1 MLNAAT
7 GSLLAVSD
15 AAMGLAVAALVGL
28 AVGIERQ
35 WSGHAIGPDARFA
48 GARTFFLLGGA
59 GGIAGVLLAE
69 GAVALSA
76 TLVAGAALLVAAAY
90 VIASRRGSLDPDGTT
105 EVAALVVIGLGVLA
119 GLGHLRL
126 ASAAGVV
133 VVLALNEKSRIHGF
147 VKRLD
152 DWELRGALQF
162 AVLALVVLPLMPK
175 GPYGPLG
182 GVYPQ
187 ALWILVLVFSGLNF
201 LGFVARRVVGVTR
214 GYAYAGL
221 AGGLISSTA
230 VTLNFAR
237 RSRLEPDAG
246 MGLAAGVVGACTIL
260 VVRVM
265 AVTFFINQAAGWA
278 LLPMAAIPFA
288 AGVLL
293 TAWAF
298 RPGTPAGDPAT
309 VPIEPPSNPLRLGSA
324 IRLALLFQ
332 GALDGAR
339 LGAGG
344 IRRSGRAAARGAA
357 RAHRH
362 GRAHRLHGPARHRR
376 GDGPA
381 RGAGHH
387 GGAPEQYPAQVRG
400 RSDTRHLAIPPPRRR
415 RPRLPGGRHRARAA
429 AGLSARLRTKGR
441 TR

>member
-1 MLNAAT
+1 MFSAAT
-7 GSLLAVSD
+7 ISPFVASE
-15 AAMGLAVAALVGL
+15 AAMGMGVAALVGL

-35 WSGHAIGPDARFA
+35 WSGHAEGPDARFA

-59 GGIAGVLLAE
+59 GGLAGVLLTA

-76 TLVAGAALLVAAAY
+76 VLLGGAALLVAAAY
-90 VIASRRGSLDPDGTT
+90 VLASRRGTLDPDGTT
-105 EVAALVVIGLGVLA
+105 EVAALVVLGLGVIA

-147 VKRLD
+147 VRHID

-182 GVYPQ
+182 GFYPQ
-187 ALWILVLVFSGLNF
+187 SLWLLVLLFSGLNF
-201 LGFVARRVVGVTR
+201 LGFVARRVVGVRR

-237 RSRLEPDAG
+237 RSRAEPEAG
-246 MGLAAGVVGACTIL
+246 RGLAAGVVGACTIL
-260 VVRVM
+260 VIRVTGI
-265 AVTFFINQAAGWA
+265 TFVLNQDAGWA
-278 LLPMAAIPFA
+278 LLPMAAIPLA
-288 AGVLL
+288 AGAAL

-298 RPGTPAGDPAT
+298 RPGTEGDDPTA
-309 VPIEPPSNPLRLGSA
+309 EPMAPPDNPLKLGSA

-332 GALDGAR
+332 GAMMALSWVRAEFGDPGVLPLAALLGLTDMDALTVSMAR
-339 LGAGG
+339 FGSDAGTIGLAAEAIMVGMLSNTVLKLGVAVGLGTSQFRRLAGAG
-344 IRRSGRAAARGAA
+344 
-357 RAHRH
+357 
-362 GRAHRLHGPARHRR
+362 
-376 GDGPA
+376 
-381 RGAGHH
+381 
-387 GGAPEQYPAQVRG
+387 
-400 RSDTRHLAIPPPRRR
+400 LAY
-415 RPRLPGGRHRARAA
+415 LGVATVLA
-429 AGLSARLRTKGR
+429 LLLL
-441 TR
+441 

>member
-1 MLNAAT
+1 MLDAAA
-7 GSLLAVSD
+7 GPLLAVTES
-15 AAMGLAVAALVGL
+15 AMGLAVAALVGL

-35 WSGHAIGPDARFA
+35 WSGHATGPDARFA

-76 TLVAGAALLVAAAY
+76 TMVGGAALLVAVAY
-90 VIASRRGSLDPDGTT
+90 AVASRRGSQDPDGTT
-105 EVAALVVIGLGVLA
+105 EVAALVVVGLGVLA
-119 GLGHLRL
+119 GFGHLRL

-133 VVLALNEKSRIHGF
+133 MVLALSEKSRIHGF
-147 VKRLD
+147 VQRLD

-187 ALWILVLVFSGLNF
+187 ALWILVLLFSGLNF

-237 RSRLEPDAG
+237 RSRLEPEAG

-260 VVRVM
+260 VIRVM
-265 AVTFFINQAAGWA
+265 AVTFFLNQAVGWT

-298 RPGTPAGDPAT
+298 RPGTPAGDPAAVSMEAPT
-309 VPIEPPSNPLRLGSA
+309 NPLRLGSA

-332 GALDGAR
+332 AALMALVWVRGAFGDPGVLPLAALLGLTDMDALTVSMAR
-339 LGAGG
+339 LGTDGGMVRLAAQAITVGLLSNTVLKFAVAVTLGTSQFRRLAGAG
-344 IRRSGRAAARGAA
+344 LAYLAAAT
-357 RAHRH
+357 
-362 GRAHRLHGPARHRR
+362 
-376 GDGPA
+376 
-381 RGAGHH
+381 
-387 GGAPEQYPAQVRG
+387 V
-400 RSDTRHLAIPPPRRR
+400 LA
-415 RPRLPGGRHRARAA
+415 LLLA
-429 AGLSARLRTKGR
+429 
-441 TR
+441 

>member
-1 MLNAAT
+1 MLSAAT
-7 GSLLAVSD
+7 LLPFAASE
-15 AAMGLAVAALVGL
+15 AAMGMGVAALIGL

-35 WSGHAIGPDARFA
+35 WSGHAEGPDARFA

-59 GGIAGVLLAE
+59 GGIAGVLLIA

-76 TLVAGAALLVAAAY
+76 VLLAGAALLVAAAY

-105 EVAALVVIGLGVLA
+105 EVAALVVLGLGVIA

-133 VVLALNEKSRIHGF
+133 VVLALNEKSRIHEF
-147 VKRLD
+147 VRRID

-187 ALWILVLVFSGLNF
+187 SLWLLVLLFSGLNF
-201 LGFVARRVVGVTR
+201 LGFVARRAVGVTR

-237 RSRLEPDAG
+237 RSRAEPEAG
-246 MGLAAGVVGACTIL
+246 RGLAAGVVAACTLL
-260 VVRVM
+260 VIRVTGI
-265 AVTFFINQAAGWA
+265 TFVLNQDAGWA
-278 LLPMAAIPFA
+278 LLPMAAVPLA
-288 AGVLL
+288 AGMVL

-298 RPGTPAGDPAT
+298 RPGTEAAEPAAEPMA
-309 VPIEPPSNPLRLGSA
+309 PPSNPLRLGSA
-324 IRLALLFQ
+324 IRLALAFQ
-332 GALDGAR
+332 GAMMALTWVQSRFGDPGVLPLAALLGLTDMDALTVSMAKLATEGGMIR
-339 LGAGG
+339 LAAEAIMLGILSNTVLKFTVAVTLGTTQFRRLAGAG
-344 IRRSGRAAARGAA
+344 
-357 RAHRH
+357 
-362 GRAHRLHGPARHRR
+362 
-376 GDGPA
+376 
-381 RGAGHH
+381 
-387 GGAPEQYPAQVRG
+387 
-400 RSDTRHLAIPPPRRR
+400 LAYLGVATLLALLLI
-415 RPRLPGGRHRARAA
+415 
-429 AGLSARLRTKGR
+429 
-441 TR
+441 

>member
-1 MLNAAT
+1 MLDAAA
-7 GSLLAVSD
+7 GPLLAVTES
-15 AAMGLAVAALVGL
+15 AMGLAVAALVGL

-35 WSGHAIGPDARFA
+35 WSGHATGPDARFA

-76 TLVAGAALLVAAAY
+76 TMVGGAALLVAVAY
-90 VIASRRGSLDPDGTT
+90 AVASRRGSQDPDGTT
-105 EVAALVVIGLGVLA
+105 EVAALVVVGLGVLA
-119 GLGHLRL
+119 GFGHLRL

-133 VVLALNEKSRIHGF
+133 MVLALSEKSRIHGF
-147 VKRLD
+147 VQRLD

-187 ALWILVLVFSGLNF
+187 ALWILVLLFSGLNF

-237 RSRLEPDAG
+237 RSRLEPEAG

-260 VVRVM
+260 VIRVM
-265 AVTFFINQAAGWA
+265 AVTFFLNQAVGWT

-288 AGVLL
+288 AGILL

-298 RPGTPAGDPAT
+298 RPGTPAGDPAA
-309 VPIEPPSNPLRLGSA
+309 VPMEAPTNPLRLGSA

-332 GALDGAR
+332 AALMALVWVRGAFGDPGVLPLAALLGLTDMDALTVSMAR
-339 LGAGG
+339 LGTDGGMVRLAAQAITVGLLSNTVLKFAVAVTLGTSQFRRLAGAG
-344 IRRSGRAAARGAA
+344 LAYLAAAT
-357 RAHRH
+357 
-362 GRAHRLHGPARHRR
+362 
-376 GDGPA
+376 
-381 RGAGHH
+381 
-387 GGAPEQYPAQVRG
+387 V
-400 RSDTRHLAIPPPRRR
+400 LA
-415 RPRLPGGRHRARAA
+415 LLLA
-429 AGLSARLRTKGR
+429 
-441 TR
+441 

>member
-1 MLNAAT
+1 MPDAAA
-7 GSLLAVSD
+7 GPLLAVTE

-35 WSGHAIGPDARFA
+35 WSGHATGPDARFA

-76 TLVAGAALLVAAAY
+76 TMVGGAALLVAVAY
-90 VIASRRGSLDPDGTT
+90 AVASRQGSQDPDGTT
-105 EVAALVVIGLGVLA
+105 EVAALVVVGLGVLA
-119 GLGHLRL
+119 GFGHLRL

-133 VVLALNEKSRIHGF
+133 MVLALSEKSRIHGF
-147 VKRLD
+147 VQRLD

-187 ALWILVLVFSGLNF
+187 ALWILVLLFSGLNF

-237 RSRLEPDAG
+237 RSRLEPEAG

-260 VVRVM
+260 VIRVM
-265 AVTFFINQAAGWA
+265 AVTFFLNQAVGWT

-298 RPGTPAGDPAT
+298 RPGTPAGDPAAVSMEAPT
-309 VPIEPPSNPLRLGSA
+309 NPLRLGSA

-332 GALDGAR
+332 AALMALVWVRGAFGDPGVLPLAALLGLTDMDALTVSMAR
-339 LGAGG
+339 LGTDGGMVRLAAKAITVGLLSNTVLKFAVAVTLGTSQFRRLAGAG
-344 IRRSGRAAARGAA
+344 LAYLAAAT
-357 RAHRH
+357 
-362 GRAHRLHGPARHRR
+362 
-376 GDGPA
+376 
-381 RGAGHH
+381 
-387 GGAPEQYPAQVRG
+387 V
-400 RSDTRHLAIPPPRRR
+400 LA
-415 RPRLPGGRHRARAA
+415 LLLA
-429 AGLSARLRTKGR
+429 
-441 TR
+441 

>member
-1 MLNAAT
+1 M
-7 GSLLAVSD
+7 
-15 AAMGLAVAALVGL
+15 VGL
-28 AVGIERQ
+28 
-35 WSGHAIGPDARFA
+35 GPDARFA

-69 GAVALSA
+69 GAVAHSA
-76 TLVAGAALLVAAAY
+76 TMVGGAALLVAGAY
-90 VIASRRGSLDPDGTT
+90 AVASRQGSQDPDGTT
-105 EVAALVVIGLGVLA
+105 EVAALVVVGLGVLA
-119 GLGHLRL
+119 GFGHLRL

-133 VVLALNEKSRIHGF
+133 MVLALSEKSRIHGF
-147 VKRLD
+147 VQRLD

-187 ALWILVLVFSGLNF
+187 ALWILVLLFSGLNF

-237 RSRLEPDAG
+237 RSRLEPEAG

-260 VVRVM
+260 VIRVM
-265 AVTFFINQAAGWA
+265 AVTFFLNQAVGWT

-298 RPGTPAGDPAT
+298 RPGTPAGDPAA
-309 VPIEPPSNPLRLGSA
+309 VPMEAPTNPLRLGSA

-332 GALDGAR
+332 AALMALVWVRGAFGDPGVLPLAALLGLTDMDALTVSMAR
-339 LGAGG
+339 LGTDGGMVRLAAQAITVGLLSNTVLKFAVAVTLGTSQFRRLAGAG
-344 IRRSGRAAARGAA
+344 LAYLAAAT
-357 RAHRH
+357 
-362 GRAHRLHGPARHRR
+362 
-376 GDGPA
+376 
-381 RGAGHH
+381 
-387 GGAPEQYPAQVRG
+387 V
-400 RSDTRHLAIPPPRRR
+400 LA
-415 RPRLPGGRHRARAA
+415 LLLA
-429 AGLSARLRTKGR
+429 
-441 TR
+441 

>member
-221 AGGLISSTA
+221 AGGLVSSTA

-298 RPGTPAGDPAT
+298 RPGTPAGDPAAG
-309 VPIEPPSNPLRLGSA
+309 PIEPPSNPLRLGSA

-332 GALDGAR
+332 GALMALAWVRGEFGDPGVLPLAALLGLTDMDALTVSMAR
-339 LGAGG
+339 LGTDEGTVRLAAQAITVGLLSNTLLKFAVAVTLGISQFRRLAGAG
-344 IRRSGRAAARGAA
+344 LAYLAAAT
-357 RAHRH
+357 
-362 GRAHRLHGPARHRR
+362 
-376 GDGPA
+376 
-381 RGAGHH
+381 
-387 GGAPEQYPAQVRG
+387 V
-400 RSDTRHLAIPPPRRR
+400 LA
-415 RPRLPGGRHRARAA
+415 L
-429 AGLSARLRTKGR
+429 LLF
-441 TR
+441 